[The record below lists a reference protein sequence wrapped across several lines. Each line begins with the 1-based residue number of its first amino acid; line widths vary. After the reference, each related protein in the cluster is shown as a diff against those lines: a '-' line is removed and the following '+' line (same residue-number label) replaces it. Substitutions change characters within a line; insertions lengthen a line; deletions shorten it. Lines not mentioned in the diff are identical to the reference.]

1 MKKLETIQVKSR
13 AVMSHQ
19 YEVQPQERLKTYVGM
34 IVDIESGFSTIN
46 TTLLS
51 DKTVVK
57 LH

>member
-1 MKKLETIQVKSR
+1 
-13 AVMSHQ
+13 MSHQ